1 MLLYTIVA
9 ALAVIIAIFY
19 APLRHKVWVATGIIG
34 AVAIGAVALAV
45 SAFSEGAYDL
55 LNFSTIFFGEES
67 LHVDPLS
74 AIFLVIIAIA
84 SIATVI
90 YSRGYVEGYLNRYS
104 PSHISLHY
112 TALVT
117 LVVSMMAVVL
127 SSGGFSFLFS
137 WELMTIASFIL
148 ILFEA
153 DRQEVRRAALNYLVM
168 MHIGFMLLVIGF
180 VMLYNI
186 TGSANFADIQEY
198 FKIAAPLPLFLVLF
212 LGFGMKAGVF
222 PMHIWLPEAH
232 PAAPSHVSA
241 IMSGVMIK
249 TGVYGII
256 RLMQAVDHNNDLLN
270 TIGMIILFSGI
281 ITGLWGVIMAATQN
295 DIKRL
300 LAYSS
305 IENIGVILIGLGIA
319 AIGYSASNDM
329 MKIEELKSC
338 ELIGMC
344 GMCGAILHI
353 VNHSLFKTLLFFSA
367 GNIYSKL
374 HTTSLNK
381 MGGLAKYMPMTA
393 IIMLFATIAIC
404 ALPPL
409 NGFVSELLIYIG
421 MFNGV
426 SDGREVLFSVAA
438 IIALSLIGGIVVLA
452 FSKLY
457 GTVFLGSPRSTH
469 VAESSEVDNFRIGA
483 MAIPIVG
490 ILFIGLLPQFAI
502 QPISIVAEAVTG
514 KDSSIAI
521 NDFYPTLTTLSYISI
536 ALIVV
541 IVGIYLLKRRAQR
554 SRKIEEGPTWGCG
567 FTAPNERMQYTGESF
582 SEGLESIT
590 KPLMNDTVDGRSV
603 EKSEIFP
610 SAHNYRISHK
620 DKVDSLLVQWWVKMM
635 YRLNK
640 YVMKLRTG
648 RVNNYITFALV
659 FLIVVLVLTLFNL
672 L

>member
-1 MLLYTIVA
+1 MLVYTLLAVVAIIVA
-9 ALAVIIAIFY
+9 LFVTPMRY
-19 APLRHKVWVATGIIG
+19 KVWTATGIIS
-34 AVAIGAVALAV
+34 AAAIAAITLAV
-45 SAFSEGAYDL
+45 KAFSDGTTEL
-55 LNFSTIFFGEES
+55 MSFSTIFFGRET
-67 LHVDPLS
+67 LMVDPLS
-74 AIFLVIIAIA
+74 GLFLVIIAIA

-90 YSRGYVEGYLNRYS
+90 YSRGYVEGYLKRYS
-104 PSHISLHY
+104 SAHISLHY

-117 LVVSMMAVVL
+117 LVIAMMAVVL

-137 WELMTIASFIL
+137 WEMMTIASFIL

-153 DRQEVRRAALNYLVM
+153 ERQEVRRAALNYLVM
-168 MHIGFMLLVIGF
+168 MHIGFMLLVVGF
-180 VMLYNI
+180 VMVYNV
-186 TGSANFADIQEY
+186 TGSANFAAIVDY
-198 FKIAAPLPLFLVLF
+198 FKMQAPLPLFVILF
-212 LGFGMKAGVF
+212 LGFGMKAGIF

-249 TGVYGII
+249 TGIYGII
-256 RLMQAVDHNNDLLN
+256 RLMQAIDLNVQLLN

-281 ITGLWGVIMAATQN
+281 ITGLWGVIMAAMQN

-305 IENIGVILIGLGIA
+305 IENVGVILIGLGVA
-319 AIGYSASNDM
+319 AIGHSAGSD
-329 MKIEELKSC
+329 
-338 ELIGMC
+338 LIGMC
-344 GMCGAILHI
+344 GMCGALLHV

-367 GNIYSKL
+367 GNIYSKM

-381 MGGLAKYMPMTA
+381 MGGLAKHMPMTA
-393 IIMLFATIAIC
+393 IIMLFAVVAIC

-452 FSKLY
+452 FTKLY
-457 GTVFLGSPRSTH
+457 GTIFLGSPRSTH
-469 VAESSEVDNFRIGA
+469 VAESTEVDNYRIGA
-483 MAIPIVG
+483 MAIPIAA

-502 QPISIVAEAVTG
+502 HPITMVAEAITG
-514 KDSSIAI
+514 DDNTIAVEYF
-521 NDFYPTLTTLSYISI
+521 DPTLSTLSYISW
-536 ALIVV
+536 ALIAV
-541 IVGIYLLKRRAQR
+541 IVALYLLKRRAQR
-554 SRKIEEGPTWGCG
+554 NRTISEGPTWGCG

-610 SAHNYRISHK
+610 QPHNYRIQHK
-620 DKVDSLLVQWWVKMM
+620 DKVDSWLAQWWVKMM
-635 YRLNK
+635 HRING
-640 YVMKLRTG
+640 YVMRLRTG

-659 FLIVVLVLTLFNL
+659 FFIVVLVLSLFNVL
-672 L
+672 